1 MGRIKTIV
9 YDLGGVILTIDQSEA
24 VRRFKELGL
33 QDVEK
38 HLDPYVQ
45 RGIFGNLENGLISV
59 EEFRRELSQLIG
71 KEVTKEQCEY
81 AWQGYA
87 KEAPRRNFEALKR
100 LREEGYRLVLLS
112 NTNPCMMAWV
122 ESDQFDGMGHPVS
135 HYFDAMYLSYQMK
148 LMKPSEDIFHKML
161 MTEQISPSEVLFV
174 DDGPRNVAAASQLG
188 IWTFCP
194 KNGEDWT
201 QEIYEYLKD

>member
-1 MGRIKTIV
+1 
-9 YDLGGVILTIDQSEA
+9 
-24 VRRFKELGL
+24 
-33 QDVEK
+33 
-38 HLDPYVQ
+38 
-45 RGIFGNLENGLISV
+45 
-59 EEFRRELSQLIG
+59 
-71 KEVTKEQCEY
+71 
-81 AWQGYA
+81 
-87 KEAPRRNFEALKR
+87 
-100 LREEGYRLVLLS
+100 
-112 NTNPCMMAWV
+112 
-122 ESDQFDGMGHPVS
+122 MGHPVS